1 MRSGERLYMLAIDHR
16 RSFETMFGRDRDV
29 LLAAKKLVWR
39 GLLDALACGV
49 RPDAAGLLIDEQYG
63 SGIAREARE
72 QGVIFAMPV
81 EKTGR
86 DEFEFEHGDDFPRGI
101 EDYEPPYVKALVRY
115 NPGGDDKVNDRQAA
129 RLRRLS
135 NWLRAH
141 NRRFLFELLVPPTD
155 EQLRSVG
162 GSRDR
167 FDAEVRPELMMRA
180 IEALQAAEIE
190 PHLWKIEGVVARDA
204 CRAIAG
210 TARRGGREEVGCLV
224 LGRGASVERVD
235 DWLRAAAGVDGYA
248 GFAIGRSIF
257 GDAVREFS
265 ADPAGYDMERG
276 VEEISARYQ
285 RFIKVYEEAERAA
298 EHGPEPSSETPALR
312 E

>member
-1 MRSGERLYMLAIDHR
+1 MLAIDHR
-16 RSFETMFGRDRDV
+16 GSFERMVGPDLDV
-29 LLAAKKLVWR
+29 LLAAKRLVWK
-39 GLLDALACGV
+39 GFLDALACGV
-49 RPDAAGLLIDEQYG
+49 RRDAAGLLIDEQYG
-63 SGIAREARE
+63 SDIAREARE

-86 DEFEFEHGDDFPRGI
+86 DEFEFEHGDDFPRAI
-101 EDYEPPYVKALVRY
+101 EEYEPLYVKALVRY
-115 NPGGDDKVNDRQAA
+115 NPGGDDKLNGRQAA

-135 NWLRAH
+135 YWLRAH
-141 NRRFLFELLVPPTD
+141 DRRFLFELLVPPTD

-180 IEALQAAEIE
+180 IEALHAADIE
-190 PHLWKIEGVVARDA
+190 PHLWKIEGVDVRDA
-204 CRAIAG
+204 CHAIASA
-210 TARRGGREEVGCLV
+210 ARCGGREEVGCLV

-235 DWLRAAAGVDGYA
+235 DWLRAGAGVDGYA

-257 GDAVREFS
+257 EGVVREYS

-276 VEEISARYQ
+276 LEEISARYR

-298 EHGPEPSSETPALR
+298 EHERPSKSMSCPNDPGAC
-312 E
+312 